1 MIKNILLSIIS
12 AADLLENA
20 RLTAEET
27 RALRGCMECNFSDA
41 DRLGIPYK
49 VQNAALAAGY
59 SNKGRRYCSDLTRE
73 IMQQYADRLTPEA
86 RAEWKAFCAAR
97 KGA

>member
-12 AADLLENA
+12 AADLLENT
-20 RLTAEET
+20 RLNAEET
-27 RALRGCMECNFSDA
+27 RAIRGIMECNFSDA

-59 SNKGRRYCSDLTRE
+59 SNRGRRYCSDLVRE

-86 RAEWKAFCAAR
+86 RAEWKAFCAVR